1 MLRRSRL
8 LASVSAFALIGTL
21 WVASPA
27 AAIESAPTAA
37 VQQTA
42 STVSSP
48 AAAPTARASTASSI
62 ALGETTAEPDEPF
75 APSEEIGMTRTQRLL
90 TLLAIA
96 AVLVAI
102 MVALII
108 SIRRK
113 R

>member
-21 WVASPA
+21 WIASPA
-27 AAIESAPTAA
+27 TATESAPTGT
-37 VQQTA
+37 VQQAA
-42 STVSSP
+42 ST
-48 AAAPTARASTASSI
+48 AASRSATPNARASAISSI
-62 ALGETTAEPDEPF
+62 AFGEATAEPDGPF
-75 APSEEIGMTRTQRLL
+75 TPSEEIVMTRTQRLL

-96 AVLVAI
+96 AVLIAI

>member
-37 VQQTA
+37 VQQVAATA
-42 STVSSP
+42 SSP
-48 AAAPTARASTASSI
+48 AAAPTARASAASGV